1 LNNGF
6 AGACLLRR
14 DVGNYA
20 QEKETRMKLKFPVM
34 LLTLLCCP
42 LLLPA
47 LEVPPLAAP
56 VTDLAGLLS
65 AEQAQ
70 QLNDLL
76 LDYET
81 ETSNQFAVLII
92 PSLEGAVLESYSI
105 RVAEAWALGQADK
118 DNGLLLLVT
127 LAERRLRIEVGY
139 GLEGVLTDA
148 FCGRVIDNTIV
159 PYFRDQRYFEGITA
173 GLLEL
178 IRQTGDEFSPD
189 PALESTAGELSD
201 PVGAYLFLILPF
213 LMILVVSIFL
223 GRNRSFSRLFKRKYD
238 NLDGEQI
245 RSAGMEGRLYHVWK
259 KRARLQLKARVV
271 GLAIAGA
278 IPILPSVAIIPIT
291 PVALLIPGLYLC
303 ALLIV
308 PLIWR
313 PEDLPYNLSYKRI
326 EDDYGKLKDLM
337 KEVSSEEE
345 RQEMLKLFLAGY
357 VSIALMRTV
366 IQKKGHFDR
375 KYYMTSYRSSSSSG
389 SGSSFSGGGGSFGGG
404 GASGGW

>member
-1 LNNGF
+1 
-6 AGACLLRR
+6 
-14 DVGNYA
+14 
-20 QEKETRMKLKFPVM
+20 MKVKYLAIFM
-34 LLTLLCCP
+34 TLLCCTLP
-42 LLLPA
+42 LGA
-47 LEVPPLAAP
+47 LEVPPLVAP
-56 VTDLAGLLS
+56 VTDTAQLLS
-65 AEQAQ
+65 AEQAE

-76 LDYET
+76 LDYQT

-92 PSLEGAVLESYSI
+92 PSLEGEVLESYSI
-105 RVAEAWALGQADK
+105 RVAEAWALGQADG
-118 DNGLLLLVT
+118 DNGLLLLIA

-159 PYFRDQRYFEGITA
+159 PYFKNERYFEGITA

-189 PALESTAGELSD
+189 PALAPAASRSSD
-201 PVGAYLFLILPF
+201 RVGAYLFLILPF

-223 GRNRSFSRLFKRKYD
+223 GRNRAFSRLFKRRYD
-238 NLDGEQI
+238 RLEGEEI
-245 RSAGMEGRLYHVWK
+245 RSAGMEPRLYHVWR

-278 IPILPSVAIIPIT
+278 IPILPSLAMIPII
-291 PVALLIPGLYLC
+291 PVALLIPGVYLF

-308 PLIWR
+308 PIIWR
-313 PEDLPYNLSYKRI
+313 PEELPYGLSYKRI
-326 EDDYGKLKDLM
+326 QDDYGKLKGLM
-337 KEVSSEEE
+337 KEVSSEAE

-357 VSIALMRTV
+357 VSIALMRRV
-366 IQKKGHFDR
+366 IQQKGHFDR
-375 KYYMTSYRSSSSSG
+375 KYYMSSYRSSSSGGSS

>member
-1 LNNGF
+1 
-6 AGACLLRR
+6 
-14 DVGNYA
+14 
-20 QEKETRMKLKFPVM
+20 MKARYPLICIV
-34 LLTLLCCP
+34 LLCCTLP
-42 LLLPA
+42 LAA

-56 VTDLAGLLS
+56 VTDTAGLLS
-65 AEQAQ
+65 ADQAE
-70 QLNDLL
+70 QLNQLL
-76 LDYET
+76 LDFEN

-92 PSLEGAVLESYSI
+92 PSLGGEVLESYSI
-105 RVAEAWALGQADK
+105 RVAEAWGLGQADK
-118 DNGLLLLVT
+118 DNGLLLLVA

-159 PYFRDQRYFEGITA
+159 PYFKNERYFEGIAA

-178 IRQTGDEFSPD
+178 FRQTGDEFSPD
-189 PALESTAGELSD
+189 PALEPAASSSGD
-201 PVGAYLFLILPF
+201 RVGAYLFLILPF

-223 GRNRSFSRLFKRKYD
+223 GRNRAFSRLFKRKYD
-238 NLDGEQI
+238 ELEADEI
-245 RSAGMEGRLYHVWK
+245 RAAGMEPRLYHVWK

-271 GLAIAGA
+271 GLCIAGV
-278 IPILPSVAIIPIT
+278 IPILPSLVMIPIT
-291 PVALLIPGLYLC
+291 PAALVIPGAYLF

-308 PLIWR
+308 PVIWR
-313 PEDLPYNLSYKRI
+313 PEELPYALSYKRI
-326 EDDYGKLKDLM
+326 AVDYGKLKELM
-337 KEVSSEEE
+337 REVSSEAE

-357 VSIALMRTV
+357 VSIALMRRV

-375 KYYMTSYRSSSSSG
+375 KYYMTSYRSSSGGSS

>member
-1 LNNGF
+1 
-6 AGACLLRR
+6 
-14 DVGNYA
+14 V
-20 QEKETRMKLKFPVM
+20 QERKTRMKVKYLAIFI
-34 LLTLLCCP
+34 TLLCCIPP
-42 LLLPA
+42 LAA

-65 AEQAQ
+65 ADQAD
-70 QLNDLL
+70 QLNKLL

-92 PSLEGAVLESYSI
+92 PSLEGEVLESYSI

-118 DNGLLLLVT
+118 DNGLLLLIA

-159 PYFRDQRYFEGITA
+159 PYFKNEQYFEGITA
-173 GLLEL
+173 GLLDL

-189 PALESTAGELSD
+189 PALEPAAREAGD
-201 PVGAYLFLILPF
+201 AVGAYVFLILPF
-213 LMILVVSIFL
+213 LMVVVVSIFL
-223 GRNRSFSRLFKRKYD
+223 GRNRAFSRLFKNRYEKMK
-238 NLDGEQI
+238 GEEI
-245 RSAGMEGRLYHVWK
+245 RAAGMEPRLYHVWK
-259 KRARLQLKARVV
+259 KRARLQLKGRVV

-278 IPILPSVAIIPIT
+278 IPILPSLAVIPIT
-291 PVALLIPGLYLC
+291 PVALLIPGAYLF

-308 PLIWR
+308 PIIWR
-313 PEDLPYNLSYKRI
+313 PAELPSALSYKRV
-326 EDDYGKLKDLM
+326 EEDYGKLKELM
-337 KEVSSEEE
+337 KEVSSEAE

-366 IQKKGHFDR
+366 IRQKGHFDR
-375 KYYMTSYRSSSSSG
+375 KVYMASFRSSSGGGSS

>member
-1 LNNGF
+1 
-6 AGACLLRR
+6 
-14 DVGNYA
+14 
-20 QEKETRMKLKFPVM
+20 MKAKFPAIFI
-34 LLTLLCCP
+34 TLLCCTLP
-42 LLLPA
+42 LAA
-47 LEVPPLAAP
+47 LEVPPLTAP
-56 VTDLAGLLS
+56 VTDLAELLS
-65 AEQAQ
+65 ADQAE
-70 QLNDLL
+70 QLNELL

-92 PSLEGAVLESYSI
+92 PSLEGEVLESYSI

-118 DNGLLLLVT
+118 DNGLLLLIA

-159 PYFRDQRYFEGITA
+159 PYFKNEQYFEGITA
-173 GLLEL
+173 GLLDL

-189 PALESTAGELSD
+189 PALEQAARSGSGD
-201 PVGAYLFLILPF
+201 SVGAYLFLILPF
-213 LMILVVSIFL
+213 LMMLVVSIFL
-223 GRNRSFSRLFKRKYD
+223 GRNRAFSRLFKNRYEK
-238 NLDGEQI
+238 LEGEEI
-245 RSAGMEGRLYHVWK
+245 RSAGMEPRLYHVWT

-278 IPILPSVAIIPIT
+278 IPILPSLAMIPIT
-291 PVALLIPGLYLC
+291 PVALLIPGVYLF

-308 PLIWR
+308 PIIWR
-313 PEDLPYNLSYKRI
+313 PQELPYTLSYKRI
-326 EDDYGKLKDLM
+326 EDDYGKLKGLM

-357 VSIALMRTV
+357 VSIALMRRV
-366 IQKKGHFDR
+366 IQQKGHFDR
-375 KYYMTSYRSSSSSG
+375 KYYMTSYRSSSGGSS